1 MATLTGKKISDTY
14 KDLLQVSNSNS
25 GIDSTLRTVSD
36 GEATDSVLQ
45 ISSAAVN
52 ITGAGTLQY
61 GGTAISAT
69 AAELN
74 ILDGVTT
81 TAAELNVLDGIT
93 AGTVSASLGVVV
105 DSNKDIG
112 TFRNITL
119 SGELD
124 AGSLDVSGNADIDGT
139 LEADAIT
146 VNGTTLNDVIDGRIS
161 SGTVGTATVATNVT
175 ASANN
180 STDETV
186 YPTFVDGAT
195 GTQGIET
202 DTGFTY
208 NPSSGLLTITGEL
221 DAGSLDISGNADI
234 DGTLE
239 ADAIT
244 VDGTALATYIRD
256 TVGTNMLSSNT
267 ESGITVTYDTSND
280 NIDFS
285 IDAAQTGITSLLA
298 TDIKIGE
305 DDETKIDFETADT
318 INFYAGNEK
327 QLILTDGALTPG
339 ADNILD
345 LGSSGVEFK
354 DAYFDGTVTSDAF
367 AGPLTGDVTGN
378 VSGTAATVTGAAQT
392 NITSL
397 GTLTALTV
405 DNVSIN
411 GSTIGHTG
419 DTDLMTV
426 ASGVLTV
433 AGEVDATSLDISGDA
448 DIDGTLEA
456 DAITVGGTAL
466 SSVIAGTTV
475 TSATNAAHV
484 NVADNEST
492 DENDLIPFI
501 ENASATGNVGLESDG
516 DFHYNPSS
524 GTVTA
529 TIFKGNIDAVD
540 GDFDGTLEADAIT
553 VGGTALSSVI
563 QGTTVS
569 NATLAATVT
578 VTDSSADSNYP
589 VVFHDNSNA
598 LLDDTGALYFNPS
611 TGTLR
616 VPNLN
621 VAGTTT
627 TVDTVTMEA
636 ANAIVFE
643 GASPDDW
650 ETTLSIVDPTADRTQ
665 YLLNLGGYVPLLA
678 ADTTTQISATPAE
691 LNVLDGV
698 TAGTVSASL
707 GVVVDSNKDIGSFRN
722 ITLTGELDAGSLDV
736 SGNADIDGTLETDAF
751 SINGTLVSSTANEL
765 NVLDGITAV
774 VGELNALDLG
784 STAVGTAIA
793 SKAVVLD
800 SNKDYTGIRN
810 FTITGELD
818 AATLDISGD
827 ADIDGTLEAD
837 AYTVNGDTLAEY
849 ISDTVGAMVSSNTE
863 TAMTVTY
870 QDGDNTLD
878 FALSHLGLEN
888 LADPDADKI
897 LYWDDSAGTLAWGEP
912 NEGLAVSG
920 SNINFDGNSL
930 TDMTETMVTGD
941 EFVVLDG
948 TSSRKK
954 EASEIGLSIFNND
967 AGFSTGDIT
976 GVTIQTDTGS
986 GSKATDN
993 AGSADFILQGG
1004 TGVGVTN
1011 SSATITVALS
1021 HLGIE
1026 SLSDPNADR
1035 ILMWDDSAGAVAWA
1049 TANTGLTISGTNI
1062 NNTVSDT
1069 DTTYSAGDLIDF
1081 DGTQIDV
1088 DLSEASEA
1096 AIADGDYVLFLD
1108 GGATGTQKKEALADM
1123 VTLMAGGNGLVAS
1136 SSVMSVNAS
1145 DGIAVSGDGVALSH
1159 LGLEALSDPNADRI
1173 LFWDD
1178 SAGAL
1183 KWLTAN
1189 SNIAIS
1195 GTDLNATDSDTN
1207 TTYSAGNGMALS
1219 STTFSVAG
1227 NTGLSQDSDGLS
1239 LSHLGLESLSDPDA
1253 DRILFWDD
1261 SASALKWLEPN
1272 ESIAI
1277 SGTSLNA
1284 DNDNTTYSAGNGIG
1298 LSSTTFS
1305 VSAGTGL
1312 TQNSAGLGLSHLGI
1326 ESLTDPNADRI
1337 LIWDDSAG
1345 AVAWGTANTGLSIS
1359 GTNINNTETDTNTT
1373 YSAGTNISLSSTTF
1387 NVDDAFLINSGN
1399 DTTSGTITAAGF
1411 TTTGNLSLAGHA
1423 VNDIDIGSEF
1433 TDADDT
1439 LMTSGA
1445 IKEKIESY
1453 GYATQTG
1460 DITGVT
1466 AGDALSGGGTSG
1478 SVTLNL
1484 NHLGIED
1491 LTDPNADRIL
1501 IWDDSAGAV
1510 KWGTANTGLS
1520 ISGTNINNTVSD
1532 TDTTYSAGTNISL
1545 SSTTFNVDDAFLI
1558 NDGNDTT
1565 SGTITAGGFTTLG
1578 SISLA
1583 GHTFDDIDIGSE
1595 FVDSDAH
1602 IMSSGAIKE
1611 KIEDY
1616 GYTTNTGDITAVTA
1630 GTNCSG
1636 GGSSGSVTINVDD
1649 AFLINSGNDTT
1660 SGTITAAGFTTAGSI
1675 TLGGHSFN
1683 DIDIGSEFVDTD
1695 DHLMSSGAIKE
1706 KIEAYG
1712 YTTNTGDMTGVDLT
1726 GANGIAITSE
1736 SNTGSGAYSATI
1748 NLSHL
1753 GIEDL
1758 SDPNADRILIW
1769 DDSAGAV
1776 AWGTANTGLS
1786 ISGTNI
1792 NNTVSDTNTTYSA
1805 GTNISLSSTTFNV
1818 DDAFLK
1824 NDANDTTSGTIT
1836 AAGFNTESG
1845 KVGDVSDEYIDF
1857 GTAGEIQFKIDDVE
1871 DFMMADGGTFHAN
1884 ADVIA
1889 YSSSISSDKRLKKNI
1904 KDVSYGLEDVLK
1916 LRGVEFD
1923 WKEKLDGKHDIG
1935 FIAQE
1940 IEEVVPELVKEVDGL
1955 NNEDP
1960 HLVVD
1965 YAKLVP
1971 VLVESIKELKE
1982 EVDLLNANLADMKY
1996 NRR

>member
-1 MATLTGKKISDTY
+1 
-14 KDLLQVSNSNS
+14 
-25 GIDSTLRTVSD
+25 
-36 GEATDSVLQ
+36 
-45 ISSAAVN
+45 
-52 ITGAGTLQY
+52 
-61 GGTAISAT
+61 
-69 AAELN
+69 
-74 ILDGVTT
+74 
-81 TAAELNVLDGIT
+81 
-93 AGTVSASLGVVV
+93 
-105 DSNKDIG
+105 
-112 TFRNITL
+112 
-119 SGELD
+119 
-124 AGSLDVSGNADIDGT
+124 
-139 LEADAIT
+139 
-146 VNGTTLNDVIDGRIS
+146 
-161 SGTVGTATVATNVT
+161 
-175 ASANN
+175 
-180 STDETV
+180 
-186 YPTFVDGAT
+186 
-195 GTQGIET
+195 
-202 DTGFTY
+202 
-208 NPSSGLLTITGEL
+208 
-221 DAGSLDISGNADI
+221 
-234 DGTLE
+234 
-239 ADAIT
+239 
-244 VDGTALATYIRD
+244 
-256 TVGTNMLSSNT
+256 
-267 ESGITVTYDTSND
+267 
-280 NIDFS
+280 
-285 IDAAQTGITSLLA
+285 
-298 TDIKIGE
+298 
-305 DDETKIDFETADT
+305 
-318 INFYAGNEK
+318 
-327 QLILTDGALTPG
+327 
-339 ADNILD
+339 
-345 LGSSGVEFK
+345 
-354 DAYFDGTVTSDAF
+354 
-367 AGPLTGDVTGN
+367 
-378 VSGTAATVTGAAQT
+378 
-392 NITSL
+392 
-397 GTLTALTV
+397 
-405 DNVSIN
+405 
-411 GSTIGHTG
+411 
-419 DTDLMTV
+419 
-426 ASGVLTV
+426 
-433 AGEVDATSLDISGDA
+433 
-448 DIDGTLEA
+448 
-456 DAITVGGTAL
+456 
-466 SSVIAGTTV
+466 
-475 TSATNAAHV
+475 
-484 NVADNEST
+484 
-492 DENDLIPFI
+492 
-501 ENASATGNVGLESDG
+501 
-516 DFHYNPSS
+516 
-524 GTVTA
+524 
-529 TIFKGNIDAVD
+529 
-540 GDFDGTLEADAIT
+540 
-553 VGGTALSSVI
+553 
-563 QGTTVS
+563 
-569 NATLAATVT
+569 
-578 VTDSSADSNYP
+578 
-589 VVFHDNSNA
+589 
-598 LLDDTGALYFNPS
+598 
-611 TGTLR
+611 
-616 VPNLN
+616 
-621 VAGTTT
+621 
-627 TVDTVTMEA
+627 
-636 ANAIVFE
+636 
-643 GASPDDW
+643 
-650 ETTLSIVDPTADRTQ
+650 
-665 YLLNLGGYVPLLA
+665 
-678 ADTTTQISATPAE
+678 
-691 LNVLDGV
+691 
-698 TAGTVSASL
+698 
-707 GVVVDSNKDIGSFRN
+707 GSFRN

-1578 SISLA
+1578 SIS
-1583 GHTFDDIDIGSE
+1583 
-1595 FVDSDAH
+1595 
-1602 IMSSGAIKE
+1602 
-1611 KIEDY
+1611 
-1616 GYTTNTGDITAVTA
+1616 
-1630 GTNCSG
+1630 
-1636 GGSSGSVTINVDD
+1636 
-1649 AFLINSGNDTT
+1649 
-1660 SGTITAAGFTTAGSI
+1660 
-1675 TLGGHSFN
+1675 
-1683 DIDIGSEFVDTD
+1683 
-1695 DHLMSSGAIKE
+1695 
-1706 KIEAYG
+1706 
-1712 YTTNTGDMTGVDLT
+1712 
-1726 GANGIAITSE
+1726 
-1736 SNTGSGAYSATI
+1736 
-1748 NLSHL
+1748 
-1753 GIEDL
+1753 
-1758 SDPNADRILIW
+1758 
-1769 DDSAGAV
+1769 
-1776 AWGTANTGLS
+1776 
-1786 ISGTNI
+1786 
-1792 NNTVSDTNTTYSA
+1792 
-1805 GTNISLSSTTFNV
+1805 
-1818 DDAFLK
+1818 
-1824 NDANDTTSGTIT
+1824 
-1836 AAGFNTESG
+1836 
-1845 KVGDVSDEYIDF
+1845 
-1857 GTAGEIQFKIDDVE
+1857 
-1871 DFMMADGGTFHAN
+1871 
-1884 ADVIA
+1884 
-1889 YSSSISSDKRLKKNI
+1889 
-1904 KDVSYGLEDVLK
+1904 
-1916 LRGVEFD
+1916 
-1923 WKEKLDGKHDIG
+1923 
-1935 FIAQE
+1935 
-1940 IEEVVPELVKEVDGL
+1940 
-1955 NNEDP
+1955 
-1960 HLVVD
+1960 
-1965 YAKLVP
+1965 
-1971 VLVESIKELKE
+1971 
-1982 EVDLLNANLADMKY
+1982 
-1996 NRR
+1996 